1 MILFQK
7 TALMERWVQC
17 PARTF
22 HSAQL
27 NQILHCSEKS
37 ENSQFNVLTL
47 GFLFALHVYQ
57 APSSLWF
64 KSLPPGIS
72 GTLLSPASL
81 SNAPHSVS
89 ELLNLLL
96 SISSM
101 TPLIFLPSYFYIFVK
116 PPLPQGHAC
125 LHAKSRQSCLILCD
139 PMDCSPPSSSVH
151 GILQARIL
159 EWVVI
164 LHRIGAQ

>member
-47 GFLFALHVYQ
+47 GFLFALDVYQ

-116 PPLPQGHAC
+116 PPCPKGMHVCMLSHVSHVWFFVTLWTVAHQAPLSMGF
-125 LHAKSRQSCLILCD
+125 SRQEYWSGLSSCT
-139 PMDCSPPSSSVH
+139 
-151 GILQARIL
+151 G
-159 EWVVI
+159 
-164 LHRIGAQ
+164 